1 MREYIVFTKKE
12 FIENLR
18 NYKLFSLVALFLI
31 LGISSPLSA
40 KFMPDLIAHFAPTLK
55 VTAVPT
61 ALDSWTQFS
70 SNISGLGMS
79 LTLIIF
85 CNILSNEYSK
95 GTLVIMLTKGLS
107 RSSVIL
113 SKFSVTVIIMS
124 IGFWLSFLAAY
135 GYTIY
140 FWPDANLYHIVF
152 SAFSLWLIGIMYISI
167 LILGCVLF
175 KSAFPSVLLVLVS
188 TITISLLSLPK
199 QLAPYS
205 PNFIIS
211 KNIDLISG
219 KVVASEFIIP
229 IIVTIIISIVFLL
242 AAVILFKKKQV

>member
-55 VTAVPT
+55 VTAAPT

>member
-55 VTAVPT
+55 VTAAPT

-219 KVVASEFIIP
+219 KVLASEFIIP

>member
-18 NYKLFSLVALFLI
+18 NYKLFSLVTLFLI

-55 VTAVPT
+55 VTAAPT

-124 IGFWLSFLAAY
+124 IGFWFSFLAAY

-188 TITISLLSLPK
+188 TIAISLLSLPK

-205 PNFIIS
+205 PNFITS

-219 KVVASEFIIP
+219 KVLASEFIIP
-229 IIVTIIISIVFLL
+229 IILTIIISIVYLL
-242 AAVILFKKKQV
+242 LAVILFKKKQV